1 MNLDSHILQLLLRHD
16 CLIIPDFGGFV
27 ARSTSA
33 SIDWQ
38 KNQIKAPSKELVFN
52 RHLQKND
59 GLLINSVATENQL
72 SFDDAANFV
81 RSELLNWN
89 KTIQG
94 GNRVE
99 IEKVGILYKD
109 SAGNILFEQ
118 DRFFNLLLTSFGL
131 SDLKFIAAEPER
143 VIETKVVERPQ
154 FAPIPV
160 VETPIISLPVNEVK
174 KEIISPV
181 TKKEVVSAPKEVK
194 MSTRHFPW
202 RALAAAVIIP
212 IGFFAYWIPMKTP
225 VLETGKIALAD
236 FNPFRTTNT
245 SSYKV
250 EELNYSP
257 KKTLIDQTFDE
268 TVKSI
273 SDEVTIYNYKFND
286 ELYIP
291 IRLDKTKENTKLD
304 QKSAPFHLIGG
315 CFASQEN
322 ASDFVRDCISKG
334 YKAVVLDV
342 KNKLYRVSI
351 AQYSS
356 LELAQQNKSSIA
368 QNGIETWLLRK

>member
-38 KNQIKAPSKELVFN
+38 KDQIKAPSKELVFN

-59 GLLINSVATENQL
+59 GLLINSVATENQI
-72 SFDDAANFV
+72 SFHDAANSV
-81 RSELLNWN
+81 HSELLAWN
-89 KTIQG
+89 KTIQS

-109 SAGNILFEQ
+109 TAGNILFEQ

-143 VIETKVVERPQ
+143 VNERKVVEKPQ
-154 FAPIPV
+154 FTAIPV
-160 VETPIISLPVNEVK
+160 IETPIISFVGNEI
-174 KEIISPV
+174 KELISPA
-181 TKKEVVSAPKEVK
+181 KKEVVTAPKGVK
-194 MSTRHFPW
+194 MPTRHFPW

-236 FNPFRTTNT
+236 FNPFRTVN
-245 SSYKV
+245 SSVYKP
-250 EELNYSP
+250 EELKYSSN
-257 KKTLIDQTFDE
+257 KVVIDQTFDE
-268 TVKSI
+268 MVKSI

-291 IRLDKTKENTKLD
+291 IRLSKAKENTKLD
-304 QKSAPFHLIGG
+304 QSSAPFHLIGG
-315 CFASQEN
+315 CFSSEEN
-322 ASDFVRDCISKG
+322 ASNFVKECILKG
-334 YKAVVLDV
+334 YKAIILDV
-342 KNKLYRVSI
+342 KGNLYRVSI

-368 QNGIETWLLRK
+368 QSGIETWLLRK

>member
-72 SFDDAANFV
+72 SFNEAADSV
-81 RSELLNWN
+81 RLELLEWN
-89 KTIQG
+89 KSIQN

-99 IEKVGILYKD
+99 IEKIGILYKD
-109 SAGNILFEQ
+109 TAGNILFEQ
-118 DRFFNLLLTSFGL
+118 DRFFNLLLNSFGL

-143 VIETKVVERPQ
+143 AIETKVVEKPQ
-154 FAPIPV
+154 FAPSPE
-160 VETPIISLPVNEVK
+160 VEKPIISLPINNEV
-174 KEIISPV
+174 KEIISPLV
-181 TKKEVVSAPKEVK
+181 KKEVVTTPKEVK

-236 FNPFRTTNT
+236 FNPFRTSNT
-245 SSYKV
+245 SVYKP
-250 EELNYSP
+250 EELTYSP
-257 KKTLIDQTFDE
+257 NKVVIDQTFDE
-268 TVKSI
+268 MVKSI

-291 IRLDKTKENTKLD
+291 IRLSKAKVNTKLN
-304 QKSAPFHLIGG
+304 QSNAPFHLIGG
-315 CFASQEN
+315 CFSSEQN
-322 ASDFVRDCISKG
+322 ANDFVKDCISKG
-334 YKAVVLDV
+334 YKAIILDV
-342 KNKLYRVSI
+342 KGNLYRVSI

-356 LELAQQNKSSIA
+356 LEQAQQNKTSIA